1 MGGEIW
7 VTSDYG
13 HGSNFSFTVSVSR
26 SNIQYSANSEQL
38 LPFRNHLILFISTDH
53 NDSELEEIRNNIL
66 ELGLEPVIARST
78 QEANLSEPINFDIIM
93 IDSIN
98 TAKELRLLP
107 EVKYIPLVLLHH
119 SIPELNMRVCIDLG
133 ISSYGNTPCTI
144 SDLASAII
152 PALESR
158 SIAQNTDD
166 SVSYRILL
174 AEDNLV
180 NQKLAVRIL
189 EKQGHQ
195 VKVVENGLEAFEAV
209 QNNKFDVV
217 LMDVQMPV
225 MGGFEATEKIRQ
237 WEKKSN
243 PIDSLS
249 FRTPIIALTAHAML
263 GDREKS
269 LAKGMDDYVSK
280 PLKPKLLMQ
289 TIAKCIHN
297 MKQLK
302 ELSKQ
307 NNSNRTSDFAK
318 NLQKIKSSHSNSANE
333 LSDGSPSRAVATNGL
348 DASQQNS
355 SNNSPKRVKGSLT
368 TRNSEEVITKSRPG
382 ALSAGNRSYTESSL
396 SFTKDKDI

>member
-1 MGGEIW
+1 
-7 VTSDYG
+7 
-13 HGSNFSFTVSVSR
+13 
-26 SNIQYSANSEQL
+26 L
-38 LPFRNHLILFISTDH
+38 LPFSSHYILFVTTEH
-53 NDSELEEIRNNIL
+53 TDSELTEIRDAIV
-66 ELGLEPVIARST
+66 ELGLNPIIVRNIVD
-78 QEANLSEPINFDIIM
+78 ANLEDPVKYDIIM
-93 IDSIN
+93 IDSIE
-98 TAKELRLLP
+98 TAKNLRLLP

-119 SIPELNMRVCIDLG
+119 SIPELNMRICIDLG
-133 ISSYGNTPCTI
+133 ISSYGNTPCSIT
-144 SDLASAII
+144 DLASAII

-158 SIAQNTDD
+158 SISQNSDE
-166 SVSYRILL
+166 SVSYKVLL

-195 VKVVENGLEAFEAV
+195 VEVVENGLEAFNAIKKK
-209 QNNKFDVV
+209 NYDVV

-289 TIAKCIHN
+289 TINKCIHN
-297 MKQLK
+297 INQLK

-307 NNSNRTSDFAK
+307 NNNNRTSDFAK
-318 NLQKIKSSHSNSANE
+318 NLKKGSIKSSEQSATNLLSIGSSSSSNNTPISNFGNSAN
-333 LSDGSPSRAVATNGL
+333 GSSCSTPPIDNPASPRIRKTNSNDVISNGRPGQL
-348 DASQQNS
+348 DV
-355 SNNSPKRVKGSLT
+355 SNRSLT
-368 TRNSEEVITKSRPG
+368 ESVIPSIGGRRVNNLGEDAMEVDEVPKIEQ
-382 ALSAGNRSYTESSL
+382 L
-396 SFTKDKDI
+396 D